1 MPKWQS
7 LYSKNDMSNL
17 DPNTPLFKL
26 TLQELK
32 TELMEEI
39 QKQFLAFFPKKKY
52 EYGIKGLAKILGC
65 SRAKASKIKNSG
77 VIDEAIFQNG
87 KIIVIDIEKALQLL
101 DKNKE

>member
-1 MPKWQS
+1 M
-7 LYSKNDMSNL
+7 NNL
-17 DPNTPLFKL
+17 DPHTPLFKL

-32 TELMEEI
+32 SELIVEI
-39 QKQFLAFFPKKKY
+39 QNQFSTLFPKKKY

-77 VIDEAIFQNG
+77 IRDEAIFQNG

>member
-1 MPKWQS
+1 M
-7 LYSKNDMSNL
+7 NNL

-32 TELMEEI
+32 SELMKEF
-39 QKQFLAFFPKKKY
+39 QSQFLTLLSKKKY

-77 VIDEAIFQNG
+77 VINEAIFQNG
-87 KIIVIDIEKALQLL
+87 KIIIIDIEKALGLL
-101 DKNKE
+101 NKNKE

>member
-1 MPKWQS
+1 M
-7 LYSKNDMSNL
+7 NNL

-32 TELMEEI
+32 SELMEEF
-39 QKQFLAFFPKKKY
+39 QSQFLTLLSKKKY

-77 VIDEAIFQNG
+77 VINEAIFQNG
-87 KIIVIDIEKALQLL
+87 KIIIIDIEKALRLL
-101 DKNKE
+101 NKNKE

>member
-1 MPKWQS
+1 M
-7 LYSKNDMSNL
+7 NNL

-32 TELMEEI
+32 AELRVEI
-39 QKQFLAFFPKKKY
+39 QNQFSTLFPKKKY

-77 VIDEAIFQNG
+77 IIDEAIFQNG
-87 KIIVIDIEKALQLL
+87 KIIVIDIEKALELL
-101 DKNKE
+101 NKNKE